1 MIQVHA
7 ADIHANFSK
16 EFITK
21 CKGSSCFLP
30 LPIGSSEVR
39 GLGEGQAAIDSAI
52 DSAETCKTSSSA
64 VQDDLNE
71 TPSSFGCSISLRSF
85 VQYQDQDFQNFCVPL
100 SLASALHALGA
111 SNCRGQDLASL
122 LFASAPRIAQAKKQL
137 KAARNF
143 MCEAGWEVVPLTRA
157 EHFDPLVD
165 KSKFPTLVLLQGTLH
180 AITIV
185 GNDIF
190 DANEQFALPLDLH
203 SLQRCAG
210 FDHQYL
216 GVACADRF
224 RAGAKASRGSKRACE
239 LDQPRGI
246 RASAS

>member
-71 TPSSFGCSISLRSF
+71 TPSSWLQHLIAFIRSVSRSGF
-85 VQYQDQDFQNFCVPL
+85 SEFLC
-100 SLASALHALGA
+100 
-111 SNCRGQDLASL
+111 
-122 LFASAPRIAQAKKQL
+122 AP
-137 KAARNF
+137 
-143 MCEAGWEVVPLTRA
+143 
-157 EHFDPLVD
+157 
-165 KSKFPTLVLLQGTLH
+165 
-180 AITIV
+180 
-185 GNDIF
+185 
-190 DANEQFALPLDLH
+190 
-203 SLQRCAG
+203 
-210 FDHQYL
+210 
-216 GVACADRF
+216 
-224 RAGAKASRGSKRACE
+224 
-239 LDQPRGI
+239 
-246 RASAS
+246 

>member
-1 MIQVHA
+1 VIQVHA
-7 ADIHANFSK
+7 ADIHANLSK

-39 GLGEGQAAIDSAI
+39 GLGEGQAAI

-85 VQYQDQDFQNFCVPL
+85 VQYRDQDFQSFCVPL

-111 SNCRGQDLASL
+111 SNCRGQDLGSL
-122 LFASAPRIAQAKKQL
+122 LFSSAPRIAQAKKQL

-185 GNDIF
+185 GNEIF
-190 DANEQFALPLDLH
+190 DANEQFALPLNLH

-224 RAGAKASRGSKRACE
+224 RAGAKASRG
-239 LDQPRGI
+239 I